1 MARSRVTLAR
11 WRGRHLTLVSELSC
25 QIHMERPKFDRW
37 AREAALL
44 GLLVAELVPAPVP
57 PGW

>member
-1 MARSRVTLAR
+1 MAQSRVTLAR
-11 WRGRHLTLVSELSC
+11 WSGRRLTLVSEQLG
-25 QIHMERPKFDRW
+25 QIHMERPQFDRW

-44 GLLVAELVPAPVP
+44 GLLVAELAQAPVP